1 MAAQSYG
8 VVVMGGL
15 VTNSTDAVHW
25 LMERGVKFLPN

>member
-1 MAAQSYG
+1 MAAQSYD

-15 VTNSTDAVHW
+15 VTNSTDTAHW